1 MKIVL
6 DAFGGDNAP
15 FEIVKG
21 AVRAVNK
28 YDDIEIVLTG
38 KEDKIRECF
47 KTLNY
52 NGDRI
57 SIVNCNDVINN
68 DDVPTEAIKT
78 KTDSSLVKA
87 FETLKDPSVQ
97 ALISAGSTGAILT
110 GSFLKVGRIRGI
122 SRPCLSPVLPTKT
135 GGKVMLV
142 DAGANVDCKPIN
154 ICHFALLA
162 STYMKSVLGIE
173 NPKVGL
179 LNVGTEDKKGNEFT
193 KECFALLKEMPE
205 INFVGNLE
213 ARDALSGNYDV
224 ILADGFNGNILLKA
238 LEGAMLFAMSE
249 IKKEIKSNFWSKFGA
264 LFMGRAFKNIK
275 AKLNYNNYGG
285 SPFLGVRKIVI
296 KSHGSSD
303 NTTILR
309 TIEQAKKMYE
319 TKFIETVENNIP
331 RINVEG

>member
-21 AVRAVNK
+21 AVRALEL

-38 KEDKIRECF
+38 KEDKINEAI
-47 KTLNY
+47 KALNY
-52 NGDRI
+52 TGDKI
-57 SIVNCNDVINN
+57 TMVNCNDVITN

-87 FETLKDPSVQ
+87 FETLKTADVD

-122 SRPCLSPVLPTKT
+122 SRPCLSPLLPTKK
-135 GGKVMLV
+135 GGSVMLV

-162 STYMKSVLGIE
+162 NTYMKTIMGIE
-173 NPKVGL
+173 NPRIGL

-193 KECFALLKEMPE
+193 KECFGLLKEME
-205 INFVGNLE
+205 GINFVGNLE
-213 ARDALSGNYDV
+213 ARDALSGEYDV
-224 ILADGFNGNILLKA
+224 ILADGFNGNVLLKA
-238 LEGAMLFAMSE
+238 LEGALLFAMGE
-249 IKKEIKSNFWSKFGA
+249 IKKEIKGGFWSKIGA
-264 LFMGRAFKNIK
+264 LFMGKAFKNIK

-303 NTTILR
+303 SLTILR
-309 TIEQAKKMYE
+309 TIEQARKMHE
-319 TKFIETVENNIP
+319 SKFIEAVESNLP
-331 RINVEG
+331 RVNTED

>member
-21 AVRAVNK
+21 AVRALNEYK
-28 YDDIEIVLTG
+28 NIEIVLTG
-38 KEDKIRECF
+38 KEDKIKECLT
-47 KTLNY
+47 TLAY
-52 NGDRI
+52 GGERL
-57 SIVNCNDVINN
+57 SIVNCNDVITN
-68 DDVPTEAIKT
+68 DESPTEAIKT

-87 FETLKDPSVQ
+87 FEALKQQDVD

-110 GSFLKVGRIRGI
+110 GSFLKIGRIRGI
-122 SRPCLSPVLPTKT
+122 SRPCLSPILPTKN
-135 GGKVMLV
+135 GGSVMLV

-162 STYMKSVLGIE
+162 TAYLKSVLGIE
-173 NPKVGL
+173 NPRVGL

-213 ARDALSGNYDV
+213 ARDALSGEYDV
-224 ILADGFNGNILLKA
+224 ILADGFSGNILLKS
-238 LEGAMLFAMSE
+238 LEGAVIYAMSE
-249 IKKEIKSNFWSKFGA
+249 IKKEIKSGFWSTFGA
-264 LFMGRAFKNIK
+264 LFMRRTFKRIK
-275 AKLNYNNYGG
+275 SKLSYNNYGG
-285 SPFLGVRKIVI
+285 SPFLGIKKIVI

-303 NTTILR
+303 SLAIFR
-309 TIEQAKKMYE
+309 TIEQAIKMHDN
-319 TKFIETVENNIP
+319 KFIELVESHLP
-331 RINVEG
+331 RVNVEG

>member
-21 AVRAVNK
+21 AVRAVEK

-38 KEDKIRECF
+38 KEDKINECLR
-47 KTLNY
+47 TLNY
-52 NGDRI
+52 SGERI
-57 SIVNCNDVINN
+57 SIVNCNDVITN
-68 DDVPTEAIKT
+68 DDTPTEAIKT

-87 FETLKDPSVQ
+87 FDVLKDPNVS

-122 SRPCLSPVLPTKT
+122 SRPCLSPLLPTKN
-135 GGKVMLV
+135 GGNVMLV

-162 STYMKSVLGIE
+162 TTYMKSVVGIE
-173 NPKVGL
+173 NPRVGL
-179 LNVGTEDKKGNEFT
+179 LNVGTEDSKGNEFT
-193 KECFALLKEMPE
+193 KECFAMLKDMKE
-205 INFVGNLE
+205 INFIGNLE
-213 ARDALSGNYDV
+213 ARDALSGKYDV
-224 ILADGFNGNILLKA
+224 ILADGFNGNVLLKA

-264 LFMGRAFKNIK
+264 IFMRKSFRNIK
-275 AKLNYNNYGG
+275 SKLNYNNYGG

-303 NTTILR
+303 SLTILKA
-309 TIEQAKKMYE
+309 IEQAQKMYN
-319 TKFIETVENNIP
+319 TKFIETVESNIP
-331 RINVEG
+331 RVNG